1 MKKKILVTIASIAI
15 ILASFF
21 AGRELPN
28 RHNYLSLNEINKVS
42 IVDDNVII
50 IVLDNGHHYALEAD
64 KKGE

>member
-1 MKKKILVTIASIAI
+1 MKKKILITIASIAI

-28 RHNYLSLNEINKVS
+28 RHNYLPLNEISKVS

-50 IVLDNGHHYALEAD
+50 IVLENGHHYALEVD
-64 KKGE
+64 NR